1 MKVKGTHNVELYL
14 GSINED
20 TKEPIS
26 YEELVRE
33 VQIFQDEYSY
43 IVPVCITSVEF
54 ICGSDYREKGWKV
67 SVINFPKISRT
78 KKQLNDFMVNL
89 ATILCAA
96 MKQERITIVGN
107 AKTVMVE
114 R

>member
-1 MKVKGTHNVELYL
+1 MKAKRTHNIELYL

-26 YEELVRE
+26 YDELVRE
-33 VQIFQDEYSY
+33 VQVFQDEYSY

-54 ICGSDYREKGWKV
+54 ICGSKYREEGWRV
-67 SVINFPKISRT
+67 STINYPKISRT
-78 KKQLNDFMVNL
+78 KRQLNDFMLNL
-89 ATILCAA
+89 ATVLCAT
-96 MKQERITIVGN
+96 MKQKRITVVGA